1 MRTQIS
7 LTIDEKIVCEI
18 DSKRGLVTRS
28 RYFEKLLNYAIENMP
43 RIKTSV

>member
-18 DSKRGLVTRS
+18 DSRRGLISRS
-28 RYFEKLLNYAIENMP
+28 RYFEELLNYAIENMP
-43 RIKTSV
+43 RIKTNV